1 MRIFE
6 TSIEKT
12 ERVEKDGRIRNMS
25 YLKKYPELTK
35 IEFDEG
41 QKNNI
46 EQLKKLVSNPSIEVI
61 GLEGKWGT
69 GKSTILEALQD
80 GKNCYVYDLWAHQE
94 DNLRYSFSKGMLD
107 NFKPQDE
114 SQKEDVETKIS
125 FDDLKKKANDLIS
138 TRNESSPS
146 LNMRM
151 AGLIFVLLFLPVLAN
166 IADVLWE
173 DKPSFY
179 IVASL
184 CIPVL
189 IVSLWYTYTEKKI
202 NLKNKETL
210 WYIFTKKQYSW
221 SDLITS
227 LKYYCI
233 EKQYSYSGLIASL
246 KYYCT
251 EKQYS
256 WFPILVFLFIVV
268 VAGDIAIGFTGRSGV
283 VEKIITDLVKMPIST
298 SPIPSGIWH
307 LTFSGLQFLLIG
319 IFLFIIFKNFKNIS
333 KKNYVSDALSLYNGN
348 YVETSYSTTVYPRM
362 EDVQEFMVCFEKFLK
377 ERGIKHYIIIFDNL
391 DRLPNDKIKEFWT
404 FLQTFFVEKRDDK
417 RTVIVAFD
425 RERVIEAFDNEQIGK
440 GYLEK
445 SLDITLNVP
454 ECTRFDLKRFFLE
467 RWDLAFQDFEFKKK
481 IRMYEDIKQA
491 GSNAFEIFFQ
501 QSLSKSPSIKPSN
514 YLIGSHTRRSIVE
527 FINDIYLKIEAF
539 VQLFPTGMIKV
550 DRDMEPIKY
559 PVEMVSLFVVKKD
572 AINRMFSETV
582 DSDSTRYYID
592 AYGDYQDWID
602 VFVPGSDEEEKKLIL
617 QVFCNALILNKLDDQ
632 YIYSL
637 RKKYKDGQL
646 EFYCKWIG
654 IEEDIEKE
662 FNYLFNYALQRID
675 GNEDVLN
682 LAKSLIYCRK
692 KIEKLEGEIEDSW
705 LRLFVKMKRMKF
717 WPSESWFWNAFLS
730 DAKKC
735 LKEIVPPD
743 DHGFSD
749 KREFFIVEIIRS
761 RLNQNAGQEKKQ
773 SEILVDGKVCLPSTY
788 LTEISWNFSKHT
800 IEKDGQLFFYDGDN
814 EKEVVEQL
822 KKLDVSD
829 WERSLES
836 FWNPGILQL
845 DKVKNKSRCK
855 LDYLDEAVKKFF
867 ENYMN
872 VMKNGTYEE
881 KLKLIHFD
889 DTFRWGPLNETDY
902 FKKWE
907 RIILH
912 LNKSDRKRL
921 FGIPNIDCCF
931 PDGMLPIIKKI
942 MENDGA
948 ES

>member
-1 MRIFE
+1 M
-6 TSIEKT
+6 
-12 ERVEKDGRIRNMS
+12 D
-25 YLKKYPELTK
+25 
-35 IEFDEG
+35 
-41 QKNNI
+41 
-46 EQLKKLVSNPSIEVI
+46 
-61 GLEGKWGT
+61 
-69 GKSTILEALQD
+69 
-80 GKNCYVYDLWAHQE
+80 
-94 DNLRYSFSKGMLD
+94 
-107 NFKPQDE
+107 
-114 SQKEDVETKIS
+114 
-125 FDDLKKKANDLIS
+125 
-138 TRNESSPS
+138 
-146 LNMRM
+146 
-151 AGLIFVLLFLPVLAN
+151 
-166 IADVLWE
+166 
-173 DKPSFY
+173 
-179 IVASL
+179 
-184 CIPVL
+184 
-189 IVSLWYTYTEKKI
+189 
-202 NLKNKETL
+202 
-210 WYIFTKKQYSW
+210 
-221 SDLITS
+221 
-227 LKYYCI
+227 
-233 EKQYSYSGLIASL
+233 
-246 KYYCT
+246 
-251 EKQYS
+251 
-256 WFPILVFLFIVV
+256 
-268 VAGDIAIGFTGRSGV
+268 
-283 VEKIITDLVKMPIST
+283 
-298 SPIPSGIWH
+298 
-307 LTFSGLQFLLIG
+307 
-319 IFLFIIFKNFKNIS
+319 
-333 KKNYVSDALSLYNGN
+333 
-348 YVETSYSTTVYPRM
+348 
-362 EDVQEFMVCFEKFLK
+362 
-377 ERGIKHYIIIFDNL
+377 
-391 DRLPNDKIKEFWT
+391 
-404 FLQTFFVEKRDDK
+404 
-417 RTVIVAFD
+417 
-425 RERVIEAFDNEQIGK
+425 
-440 GYLEK
+440 
-445 SLDITLNVP
+445 
-454 ECTRFDLKRFFLE
+454 
-467 RWDLAFQDFEFKKK
+467 
-481 IRMYEDIKQA
+481 EDIKQA

-501 QSLSKSPSIKPSN
+501 QSLSKSSSIKQSN

-602 VFVPGSDEEEKKLIL
+602 VFVPGRNEEEKKLIL

-637 RKKYKDGQL
+637 RKKYKDGRL

-654 IEEDIEKE
+654 IEEDVEKE

-845 DKVKNKSRCK
+845 DKVKNKLRCK

-867 ENYMN
+867 ENFMN
-872 VMKNGTYEE
+872 VVKNGTYEE
-881 KLKLIHFD
+881 KLELVHFD

-902 FKKWE
+902 YEKWE
-907 RIILH
+907 WIILR
-912 LNKSDRKRL
+912 LSKNDRKRL
-921 FGIPNIDCCF
+921 FEIQNILCRF
-931 PDGMLPIIKKI
+931 PDEMHPIIKKI
-942 MENDGA
+942 MKKDGVDSQNDSA
-948 ES
+948 EC